1 MEDILI
7 PLGFFGMI
15 AYIAKLIGD
24 TRIRRKALDSQ
35 ASADVAE
42 AILNQRW
49 KEPSTRSA
57 LKWGLIVVA
66 LGIGVLLVDLLTIGF
81 ESPLAYAI
89 LLLATGMALLG
100 YYFVERE
107 TQLGE
112 ASSYTASEESFSA
125 SDPVRESE
133 M

>member
-112 ASSYTASEESFSA
+112 APSYTAAEESFSA

>member
-1 MEDILI
+1 MEDFLV
-7 PLGFFGMI
+7 PLGFFAMI

-24 TRIRRKALDSQ
+24 TRIRRKALDSH
-35 ASADVAE
+35 AEADVAE
-42 AILNQRW
+42 AILDRRW
-49 KEPSTRSA
+49 AEPSTRSA
-57 LKWGLIVVA
+57 LKWGLIVGA
-66 LGIGVLLVDLLTIGF
+66 LGFGVLLVDLFAIGF

-107 TQLGE
+107 NQVEGQSSE
-112 ASSYTASEESFSA
+112 SSAESSYRP
-125 SDPVRESE
+125 SDPVHESE